1 MLRWECLLDA
11 LPLLVDYDRVFCA
24 RAACVGRGHDYALDV
39 KWAWSVEQEEAR
51 GRRRLLRPDPMGPHV
66 EEYEDPVVWDGFEW
80 VPNPSTP
87 ASRGWAPVPAP
98 TEPAWGSLEWACVHD
113 SELHDEWVRDDYYM
127 HAGMAHFM
135 SFAGVIG
142 DAALALDDPY
152 GAVD

>member
-1 MLRWECLLDA
+1 MAAVLRCRECVAAVPGAVWTMAGRCDSCRYVAPQREVRAMLRWECLLDA

-80 VPNPSTP
+80 VPNPS
-87 ASRGWAPVPAP
+87 RGRAGRAGHGTTHGIRVR
-98 TEPAWGSLEWACVHD
+98 SL
-113 SELHDEWVRDDYYM
+113 
-127 HAGMAHFM
+127 
-135 SFAGVIG
+135 
-142 DAALALDDPY
+142 
-152 GAVD
+152 